1 MGNKDYSKGSSWHK
15 WDLHVHTPYTH
26 LNKEYKCS
34 EEEFIQKL
42 CDSEIDCIGLTNYFK
57 FDEKEFGLK
66 EKIEKKGIKVFYNL
80 EVRLDYQNK
89 EDQCL
94 DFHIIFSDKAK
105 PQEIDNFL
113 RNADANVDGTEKKLA
128 DLEKDD
134 FDKVVVNFDQLLECL
149 EKESL
154 KLRGKYLLGFLSR
167 GHGNSRSSSNYKKI
181 ANKSH
186 FLIHSSDNQKALKE
200 EQSNLSSDNQK
211 ALKEEQSNLSSDNQ
225 KALKEEQSNL
235 SSDNQKAL
243 KEEQSNLSSDN
254 QKALKEEQSNLK
266 KDREF
271 WLRYNKSLLQSS
283 DAHKE
288 EQIGKKYTWIKAEK
302 TFEGLKQIIYEPKT
316 RVSIDENKP
325 QDPLYKIDCVGLNF
339 DKEVKTTNEKGDTP
353 FCYAG
358 FNETLFFSPYFTCV
372 IGGRG
377 SGKSTLLQL
386 IASAIKNKSFIKGL
400 KYETIQKYIEIQPDI
415 DIVDSVEYLA
425 QNEVE
430 EFATNVSKFTE
441 AIFNRIDSKSSGKLK
456 ELEKQITKGIEK
468 FDEQIRY
475 WQEKTKLEEQLKE
488 SKKIRNKYQ
497 SIIDAFTDKNY
508 LDKKDKLQAKNQAL
522 IDLEQSKKGFLTF
535 IEELKWVVNFNSK
548 ENMEEKN
555 SYDKVYNQLKQN
567 ICKELEQI
575 DINIKNGCF
584 KSDEENIRTL
594 KTEHEA
600 LSQEIEEFLKEKGVS
615 NENIGDI
622 KNANDHLANIK
633 KNIADLE
640 HEIKENA
647 NKIKG
652 FSYGDIDENIEE
664 FKKQIN
670 KELNKINSTFEEISK
685 NHKEVKP
692 ITIEYRLNED
702 VFEGVFEDFDKS
714 VDKDLKI
721 QRHQSKIKEYL
732 KRIELKDVIDMQHA
746 EFIKELDSRI
756 ENKKAAFYETM
767 MDVFDR
773 EIYFQIYQLLILKHL
788 KNVEKYKIFEVR
800 YDKRALDETSFGQK
814 CTAVLVVLLS
824 LGNNPIIIDEPEA
837 HLDSALIAKYLVTLI
852 KERKQE
858 RQIIFATHNANFVL
872 NADAEL
878 IIQLKNENNKIVA
891 RSFMIESDEY
901 KENLLKLE
909 GGEKAF
915 KDRERKYGITKDKN

>member
-1 MGNKDYSKGSSWHK
+1 MGNKDHSKGSSWHK
-15 WDLHVHTPYTH
+15 WDLHAHTPYTN
-26 LNKEYKCS
+26 LNKKYKCS

-42 CDSEIDCIGLTNYFK
+42 CDSQIDCIGLTNYFK
-57 FDEKEFGLK
+57 FNEKEFDLK

-94 DFHIIFSDKAK
+94 DFHIIFSDKVTQ
-105 PQEIDNFL
+105 QEIDNFL
-113 RNADANVDGTEKKLA
+113 RNADANVGGTEKKLA

-134 FDKVVVNFDQLLECL
+134 FDKAVVNFDQLLECL

-167 GHGNSRSSSNYKKI
+167 GHGNSRSSSIYKKI
-181 ANKSH
+181 AKKAH
-186 FLIHSSDNQKALKE
+186 FLIHSSNDQE
-200 EQSNLSSDNQK
+200 
-211 ALKEEQSNLSSDNQ
+211 
-225 KALKEEQSNL
+225 
-235 SSDNQKAL
+235 
-243 KEEQSNLSSDN
+243 
-254 QKALKEEQSNLK
+254 NLK

-271 WLRYNKSLLQSS
+271 WLESNKPLLQSS

-288 EQIGKKYTWIKAEK
+288 EQIGNKYTWIKAEK
-302 TFEGLKQIIYEPKT
+302 TFEGLKQIVYEPKT

-325 QDPLYKIDCVGLNF
+325 QDPLYKIDYVGLHF
-339 DKEVKTTNEKGDTP
+339 DGEVKITNEKGEIP

-358 FNETLFFSPYFTCV
+358 FNETLFFSPYFTCM

-386 IASAIKNKSFIKGL
+386 IASAIKNKSFVKGL
-400 KYETIQKYIEIQPDI
+400 KHETIQKYIKIQPDM

-441 AIFNRIDSKSSGKLK
+441 AIFNRMDSKSSGKLK

-468 FDEQIRY
+468 FDEQIAC
-475 WQEKTKLEEQLKE
+475 WQEKTKLEKQLKE
-488 SKKIRNKYQ
+488 SENIRKKYQ
-497 SIIDAFTDKNY
+497 NIINTFTDKDY
-508 LDKKDKLQAKNQAL
+508 LDKKDKLQKKHKAL
-522 IDLEQSKKGFLTF
+522 IDLRQSKEGFLTF
-535 IEELKWVVNFNSK
+535 IKELKRVVNFESK
-548 ENMEEKN
+548 ENMKEKN
-555 SYDKVYNQLKQN
+555 SYDKVYNQLEQD
-567 ICKELEQI
+567 ICKKIEEI
-575 DINIKNGCF
+575 DADIKNGCF
-584 KSDEENIRTL
+584 KSEDENIMTL
-594 KTEHEA
+594 ETEHEA
-600 LSQEIEEFLKEKGVS
+600 LSQEIGEFLKEKGVS
-615 NENIGDI
+615 DENIGDI
-622 KNANDHLANIK
+622 RNANYHLANEK
-633 KNIADLE
+633 MNIADLE
-640 HEIKENA
+640 REIKEIA
-647 NKIKG
+647 NKIEG
-652 FSYGDIDENIEE
+652 FSYEDIDKNIEE
-664 FKKQIN
+664 FKNQIN
-670 KELNKINSTFEEISK
+670 KELDKINSVFEEISK

-702 VFEGVFEDFDKS
+702 VFEGVFEDFDKL
-714 VDKDLKI
+714 VDKGFNI

-732 KRIELKDVIDMQHA
+732 KGIELKDIIDVQCA
-746 EFIKELDSRI
+746 EFIEKLDNLI

-767 MDVFDR
+767 MDVFNR
-773 EIYFQIYQLLILKHL
+773 EIHFQIYRLLVLKHL
-788 KNVEKYKIFEVR
+788 RNVEKYKIFEVR
-800 YDKRALDETSFGQK
+800 YDKRALNETSFGQR

-878 IIQLKNENNKIVA
+878 IIQLKNENNKIIA
-891 RSFMIESDEY
+891 QSFTIESDGY
-901 KENLLKLE
+901 RDDLLKLE
-909 GGEKAF
+909 GGEEAF
-915 KDRERKYGITKDKN
+915 KNRERKYGITKDKN

>member
-1 MGNKDYSKGSSWHK
+1 MGNKDHSKGSSWHK
-15 WDLHVHTPYTH
+15 WDLHAHTPYTH
-26 LNKEYKCS
+26 LNKAYQCC

-42 CDSEIDCIGLTNYFK
+42 CDSKIDCIGLTNYFK
-57 FDEKEFGLK
+57 FNEKEFELK
-66 EKIEKKGIKVFYNL
+66 EKIEKRGIKVFYNL

-94 DFHIIFSDKAK
+94 DFHIIFSDKVTQ
-105 PQEIDNFL
+105 QEIDNFL
-113 RNADANVDGTEKKLA
+113 RNADANVGGTEKKLA

-134 FDKVVVNFDQLLECL
+134 FDKAVVNFDQLLECL

-167 GHGNSRSSSNYKKI
+167 GHGNSRSSSIYEKI
-181 ANKSH
+181 AKKAH
-186 FLIHSSDNQKALKE
+186 FLIHSSNKQENLKE
-200 EQSNLSSDNQK
+200 
-211 ALKEEQSNLSSDNQ
+211 
-225 KALKEEQSNL
+225 
-235 SSDNQKAL
+235 
-243 KEEQSNLSSDN
+243 
-254 QKALKEEQSNLK
+254 
-266 KDREF
+266 DREY
-271 WLRYNKSLLQSS
+271 WLKYNKPLIQSS

-288 EQIGKKYTWIKAEK
+288 EQIGNKYTYIKAEK
-302 TFEGLKQIIYEPKT
+302 TFEGLKQIIYEPET

-325 QDPLYKIDCVGLNF
+325 QDPLYKIDCVGLRF
-339 DKEVKTTNEKGDTP
+339 DKAVKITNEKGDTP

-358 FNETLFFSPYFTCV
+358 FNETLFFSPNFTCV

-386 IASAIKNKSFIKGL
+386 IASAIKNNSFVKGL
-400 KYETIQKYIEIQPDI
+400 KHETIQECIKIQSDI

-441 AIFNRIDSKSSGKLK
+441 AIFNRIDSKLSGKLK

-468 FDEQIRY
+468 FDDQIAH

-488 SKKIRNKYQ
+488 SEKIRKKYQ
-497 SIIDAFTDKNY
+497 SIVDAYTDKDY
-508 LDKKDKLQAKNQAL
+508 LDKRDKLQAKRKVL
-522 IDLEQSKKGFLTF
+522 IDLKQSKEGFLTF
-535 IEELKWVVNFNSK
+535 IKELKRVVNFESK

-555 SYDKVYNQLKQN
+555 SYDKVYNQLKQD
-567 ICKELEQI
+567 ICKKLEEI
-575 DINIKNGCF
+575 DADIKNGRF
-584 KSDEENIRTL
+584 KSDEENIEKLESEHQTL
-594 KTEHEA
+594 
-600 LSQEIEEFLKEKGVS
+600 LQEIGEFLKEKGVS
-615 NENIGDI
+615 DEDIGDVR
-622 KNANDHLANIK
+622 NANYHLANIK
-633 KNIADLE
+633 MNINDLKHKIE
-640 HEIKENA
+640 ETA
-647 NKIKG
+647 NKIEG
-652 FSYGDIDENIEE
+652 FSYGDIDKNIEE
-664 FKKQIN
+664 FKDQIN
-670 KELNKINSTFEEISK
+670 EELSKINSAFEEISK

-692 ITIEYRLNED
+692 ITIKYRLNED
-702 VFEGVFEDFDKS
+702 IFEEVFEDFDKL
-714 VDKDLKI
+714 VDKGFNT

-732 KRIELKDVIDMQHA
+732 KEIELKNVTGMQHA
-746 EFIKELDSRI
+746 EFIEELYSSID
-756 ENKKAAFYETM
+756 NKKAAFYEILK
-767 MDVFDR
+767 DILDR
-773 EIYFQIYQLLILKHL
+773 EIHFQIYRLLILKHL
-788 KNVEKYKIFEVR
+788 RNVEKYKIFEVR
-800 YDKRALDETSFGQK
+800 YDKRALNETSFGQR

-878 IIQLKNENNKIVA
+878 IIQLKNEHNKIVA

-901 KENLLKLE
+901 KDDLLKLE

>member
-1 MGNKDYSKGSSWHK
+1 MGNKDRSKGSNWHK

-26 LNKEYKCS
+26 LNKAYQCC

-42 CDSEIDCIGLTNYFK
+42 CDSQIDCIGLTNYFK
-57 FDEKEFGLK
+57 FNEKEFDLK

-94 DFHIIFSDKAK
+94 DFHIIFSDKVTQ
-105 PQEIDNFL
+105 QEIDNFL
-113 RNADANVDGTEKKLA
+113 KNADANVGGTEKELA

-134 FDKVVVNFDQLLECL
+134 FDKAVVNFDQLLECL

-167 GHGNSRSSSNYKKI
+167 GHGNSRSSSIYEKI
-181 ANKSH
+181 AKKAH
-186 FLIHSSDNQKALKE
+186 FLIHSSDQE
-200 EQSNLSSDNQK
+200 
-211 ALKEEQSNLSSDNQ
+211 
-225 KALKEEQSNL
+225 
-235 SSDNQKAL
+235 
-243 KEEQSNLSSDN
+243 
-254 QKALKEEQSNLK
+254 NLK

-271 WLRYNKSLLQSS
+271 WLEYNKPLLQSS
-283 DAHKE
+283 DAHEE
-288 EQIGKKYTWIKAEK
+288 EQIGNKYTWIKAEK
-302 TFEGLKQIIYEPKT
+302 TFEGLKQIIYESKT

-339 DKEVKTTNEKGDTP
+339 DKAVKITNEKGEIP

-386 IASAIKNKSFIKGL
+386 IASAIKNKSFVKDL
-400 KYETIQKYIEIQPDI
+400 RLETIQKSLKIQSDI
-415 DIVDSVEYLA
+415 DIADSVEYLA

-456 ELEKQITKGIEK
+456 ELERQITKGIEK
-468 FDEQIRY
+468 FDEQIAC

-488 SKKIRNKYQ
+488 SEKIRKKYQ
-497 SIIDAFTDKNY
+497 RIINTFTDKNY
-508 LDKKDKLQAKNQAL
+508 LDKKDKLQKTREEL
-522 IDLEQSKKGFLTF
+522 IDLRQSKEGFLTF
-535 IEELKWVVNFNSK
+535 IKELKRVVNFESK

-555 SYDKVYNQLKQN
+555 SYDKVYNQLKQD

-584 KSDEENIRTL
+584 KSDEEKIEKLESEHQTL
-594 KTEHEA
+594 
-600 LSQEIEEFLKEKGVS
+600 LQEIGEFLKEKGVS
-615 NENIGDI
+615 DENIGDI
-622 KNANDHLANIK
+622 RNANYHLANEK
-633 KNIADLE
+633 MNIADLE
-640 HEIKENA
+640 REIKEIA
-647 NKIKG
+647 NKIES
-652 FSYGDIDENIEE
+652 FSYEDMDKNIEK
-664 FKKQIN
+664 FKNQIN
-670 KELNKINSTFEEISK
+670 EELNKINLAFKEISK
-685 NHKEVKP
+685 NHKEEVRL
-692 ITIEYRLNED
+692 ITIKYYLNED
-702 VFEGVFEDFDKS
+702 IFEGVFEDFDKL
-714 VDKDLKI
+714 VDKGFNI
-721 QRHQSKIKEYL
+721 QKHQSKIKEYL
-732 KRIELKDVIDMQHA
+732 KGIELKDIIDVQCA
-746 EFIKELDSRI
+746 EFIEKLDSLI
-756 ENKKAAFYETM
+756 ENKKAAFYEIM
-767 MDVFDR
+767 MDVFNR
-773 EIYFQIYQLLILKHL
+773 KIHFQIYRLLILKHL
-788 KNVEKYKIFEVR
+788 RNVEKYKIFEVR
-800 YDKRALDETSFGQK
+800 YDKRALNEASFGQR

-878 IIQLKNENNKIVA
+878 IIQLKNENNKIIA
-891 RSFMIESDEY
+891 QSFTIESDEY
-901 KENLLKLE
+901 RDDLLKLE
-909 GGEKAF
+909 GGEEAF
-915 KDRERKYGITKDKN
+915 KNRERKYGITKDKN

>member
-1 MGNKDYSKGSSWHK
+1 MGNKDHSKGSSWHK
-15 WDLHVHTPYTH
+15 WDLHAHTPYTN

-42 CDSEIDCIGLTNYFK
+42 CDSQIDCIGLTNYFK
-57 FDEKEFGLK
+57 FNEKEFDLK

-94 DFHIIFSDKAK
+94 DFHIIFSDKVTQ
-105 PQEIDNFL
+105 QEIDNFL
-113 RNADANVDGTEKKLA
+113 KNADANVGGTEKKLA

-134 FDKVVVNFDQLLECL
+134 FDKAVVNFDQLLECL

-167 GHGNSRSSSNYKKI
+167 GHGNSRSSSNDKKI
-181 ANKSH
+181 TNKSH
-186 FLIHSSDNQKALKE
+186 FLIHSSDSQ
-200 EQSNLSSDNQK
+200 Q
-211 ALKEEQSNLSSDNQ
+211 
-225 KALKEEQSNL
+225 
-235 SSDNQKAL
+235 
-243 KEEQSNLSSDN
+243 
-254 QKALKEEQSNLK
+254 NLK

-271 WLRYNKSLLQSS
+271 WLEYNKPLLQSS

-288 EQIGKKYTWIKAEK
+288 EQIGKKCTWIKAEK

-339 DKEVKTTNEKGDTP
+339 DKAVKIANEKGEIP

-386 IASAIKNKSFIKGL
+386 IASSIKEESFVKGL
-400 KYETIQKYIEIQPDI
+400 RLETIQKSLKIQSDI
-415 DIVDSVEYLA
+415 DIADSVEYLA

-441 AIFNRIDSKSSGKLK
+441 AIFNRMDSKSSGTLK

-468 FDEQIRY
+468 FDEQIAC

-488 SKKIRNKYQ
+488 SEKIRKKYQ

-508 LDKKDKLQAKNQAL
+508 LDKKDKLQEKRKAL
-522 IDLEQSKKGFLTF
+522 IDLEQSKVGFWTF
-535 IEELKWVVNFNSK
+535 IKELKRVVNFNSK

-555 SYDKVYNQLKQN
+555 NSYYKVYNQLKQD

-600 LSQEIEEFLKEKGVS
+600 LSQEIGEFLKEKGVS
-615 NENIGDI
+615 DENIGDI
-622 KNANDHLANIK
+622 RNANDHLANEK
-633 KNIADLE
+633 MNIVDLE
-640 HEIKENA
+640 REIEEIA
-647 NKIKG
+647 NKIEG
-652 FSYGDIDENIEE
+652 FSYEDMDENIEE
-664 FKKQIN
+664 FKQQIN
-670 KELNKINSTFEEISK
+670 KELNKINSDFEEISK
-685 NHKEVKP
+685 NHKEEVRL
-692 ITIEYRLNED
+692 ITIKYRLNED
-702 VFEGVFEDFDKS
+702 VFEGVFEDFDKL
-714 VDKDLKI
+714 VDKGFNI
-721 QRHQSKIKEYL
+721 QKHQSKIKEYL
-732 KRIELKDVIDMQHA
+732 KEIGLKDIIDMQHA

-767 MDVFDR
+767 MDVFNR
-773 EIYFQIYQLLILKHL
+773 EIHFQIYRLLILKHL
-788 KNVEKYKIFEVR
+788 RNVEKYKIFEVR
-800 YDKRALDETSFGQK
+800 YDKRALNETSFGQR

-878 IIQLKNENNKIVA
+878 II
-891 RSFMIESDEY
+891 
-901 KENLLKLE
+901 
-909 GGEKAF
+909 
-915 KDRERKYGITKDKN
+915 

>member
-1 MGNKDYSKGSSWHK
+1 MGNKDQNKGSSWHK
-15 WDLHVHTPYTH
+15 WDLHAHTPYTH
-26 LNKEYKCS
+26 LNKVYQCS

-42 CDSEIDCIGLTNYFK
+42 CDSQIDCIGLTNYFK
-57 FDEKEFGLK
+57 FNEKEFELK
-66 EKIEKKGIKVFYNL
+66 EKIEKRGIKVFYNL

-94 DFHIIFSDKAK
+94 DSHIIFSDKVTQ
-105 PQEIDNFL
+105 QEIDNFL
-113 RNADANVDGTEKKLA
+113 RNADANVGGTEKKLA

-134 FDKVVVNFDQLLECL
+134 FDKAVVNFDQLLECL

-167 GHGNSRSSSNYKKI
+167 GHGSSRSSSNYEKIVKKV
-181 ANKSH
+181 H
-186 FLIHSSDNQKALKE
+186 FLIHSSNKQE
-200 EQSNLSSDNQK
+200 
-211 ALKEEQSNLSSDNQ
+211 
-225 KALKEEQSNL
+225 
-235 SSDNQKAL
+235 
-243 KEEQSNLSSDN
+243 
-254 QKALKEEQSNLK
+254 NLK
-266 KDREF
+266 KDREY
-271 WLRYNKSLLQSS
+271 WLKYNKPLIQSS
-283 DAHKE
+283 DAHE
-288 EQIGKKYTWIKAEK
+288 EKQIGNKYIWIKAEK
-302 TFEGLKQIIYEPKT
+302 TFEGLKQIIYEPET
-316 RVSIDENKP
+316 RVSIGEEKP
-325 QDPLYKIDCVGLNF
+325 QDPLYKIDSVGLNF
-339 DKEVKTTNEKGDTP
+339 DEEVKTTNEQDDTP

-358 FNETLFFSPYFTCV
+358 FNETLFFSPNFTCV

-386 IASAIKNKSFIKGL
+386 IASAIKNNSFVKGL
-400 KYETIQKYIEIQPDI
+400 KHETIQECIKIQSDI
-415 DIVDSVEYLA
+415 DIVGSVEYLA

-468 FDEQIRY
+468 FDDQIAY

-488 SKKIRNKYQ
+488 SEKIRKKYQ
-497 SIIDAFTDKNY
+497 SIVDAYTDKDY
-508 LDKKDKLQAKNQAL
+508 LDKKAKLQAKHQSL
-522 IDLEQSKKGFLTF
+522 IDLKQSKEGFWTF
-535 IEELKWVVNFNSK
+535 IKELKRVVNFESK

-555 SYDKVYNQLKQN
+555 SYDKVYNQLKQD
-567 ICKELEQI
+567 ICKKIEEI
-575 DINIKNGCF
+575 DTNRENGCF
-584 KSDEENIRTL
+584 NSEDEKIRTL
-594 KTEHEA
+594 KTEREV
-600 LSQEIEEFLKEKGVS
+600 LSQEIGEFLKEKGVS
-615 NENIGDI
+615 DESIGDV

-633 KNIADLE
+633 KNIDDLK

-647 NKIKG
+647 NKIEN
-652 FSYGDIDENIEE
+652 FSYEDMDKNIEE
-664 FKKQIN
+664 FKDQIN
-670 KELNKINSTFEEISK
+670 EELSKINSAFEEISK

-702 VFEGVFEDFDKS
+702 VFERVFEDFDKL
-714 VDKDLKI
+714 VDKDFKI
-721 QRHQSKIKEYL
+721 QKHQSKIKEYL
-732 KRIELKDVIDMQHA
+732 KEIGLKDIINKQHA
-746 EFIKELDSRI
+746 EFIERLDSLI

-767 MDVFDR
+767 KDIFDR
-773 EIYFQIYQLLILKHL
+773 EIHFQIYRLLVLKHL
-788 KNVEKYKIFEVR
+788 RNIEKYKIFEVR
-800 YDKRALDETSFGQK
+800 YDKRALNETSFGQK

-837 HLDSALIAKYLVTLI
+837 HLDSALIANYLVALI
-852 KERKQE
+852 KEQKQK

-891 RSFMIESDEY
+891 RSFVIESDAY
-901 KENLLKLE
+901 KEDLLKLE

>member
-1 MGNKDYSKGSSWHK
+1 MGNKDHSKGSSWHK
-15 WDLHVHTPYTH
+15 WDLHVHTPYTY
-26 LNKEYKCS
+26 LNKAYQCC

-42 CDSEIDCIGLTNYFK
+42 CDSQIDCIGLTNYFK
-57 FDEKEFGLK
+57 FNEKEFDLK
-66 EKIEKKGIKVFYNL
+66 EKIEKRGIKVFYNL

-94 DFHIIFSDKAK
+94 DFHIIFSDKVTQ
-105 PQEIDNFL
+105 QEIDNFL
-113 RNADANVDGTEKKLA
+113 RNADANVGGTEKKLA

-134 FDKVVVNFDQLLECL
+134 FDKAVVNFDQLLECL

-167 GHGNSRSSSNYKKI
+167 GHGNSRSSSNHKKI
-181 ANKSH
+181 VKKVH
-186 FLIHSSDNQKALKE
+186 FLIHSSNDQE
-200 EQSNLSSDNQK
+200 
-211 ALKEEQSNLSSDNQ
+211 
-225 KALKEEQSNL
+225 
-235 SSDNQKAL
+235 
-243 KEEQSNLSSDN
+243 
-254 QKALKEEQSNLK
+254 NLK

-271 WLRYNKSLLQSS
+271 WLEYNKPLLQSS

-288 EQIGKKYTWIKAEK
+288 EQIGNKYTWIKAEK

-339 DKEVKTTNEKGDTP
+339 DKAVKIANEKGEIP

-386 IASAIKNKSFIKGL
+386 IASAIKNKSFVKGL
-400 KYETIQKYIEIQPDI
+400 ELETKKYIEIQPDI
-415 DIVDSVEYLA
+415 DIVDSVEHLA

-441 AIFNRIDSKSSGKLK
+441 AIFNRMDSKSSGKLK

-468 FDEQIRY
+468 FDEQIAC
-475 WQEKTKLEEQLKE
+475 WQEKTKLEKQLKE
-488 SKKIRNKYQ
+488 SEKIRKKYQ
-497 SIIDAFTDKNY
+497 NIINTFTDKNY
-508 LDKKDKLQAKNQAL
+508 LDKKRQIAKTREAL
-522 IDLEQSKKGFLTF
+522 IDLKQSKEGFLTF
-535 IEELKWVVNFNSK
+535 IKELKRVVNFESK

-555 SYDKVYNQLKQN
+555 SYDKVYNQLEQD
-567 ICKELEQI
+567 ICKKIEEI
-575 DINIKNGCF
+575 DADIKNGRF
-584 KSDEENIRTL
+584 KSEDENIMTL
-594 KTEHEA
+594 ETEHEA
-600 LSQEIEEFLKEKGVS
+600 LSQEIGEFLKEKGVS
-615 NENIGDI
+615 DENIGDI
-622 KNANDHLANIK
+622 RNANYHLANEKI
-633 KNIADLE
+633 NIADLE
-640 HEIKENA
+640 REIKEIA
-647 NKIKG
+647 NKIES
-652 FSYGDIDENIEE
+652 FSYEDMDKNIEE
-664 FKKQIN
+664 FKNQIN
-670 KELNKINSTFEEISK
+670 EELNKINSVFEEISK

-702 VFEGVFEDFDKS
+702 VFEGVFEDFDKL
-714 VDKDLKI
+714 VDKGFNI

-732 KRIELKDVIDMQHA
+732 KGIELKSVIGMQHT
-746 EFIKELDSRI
+746 EFTEKLDSLI

-767 MDVFDR
+767 MDVFNR
-773 EIYFQIYQLLILKHL
+773 EIHFQIYRLLVLKHL
-788 KNVEKYKIFEVR
+788 RNVEKYKIFEVR
-800 YDKRALDETSFGQK
+800 YDKRALNETSFGQR

-837 HLDSALIAKYLVTLI
+837 HLDSALIAKYLVALI

-878 IIQLKNENNKIVA
+878 IIQLKNENNKIIA
-891 RSFMIESDEY
+891 QSFTIESDGY
-901 KENLLKLE
+901 RDDLLKLE
-909 GGEKAF
+909 GGEEAF
-915 KDRERKYGITKDKN
+915 KNRERKYGITKDKN

>member
-1 MGNKDYSKGSSWHK
+1 MGNKDRSKGSSWHK
-15 WDLHVHTPYTH
+15 WDLHAHTPYTN

-42 CDSEIDCIGLTNYFK
+42 CDSQIDCIGLTNYFK
-57 FDEKEFGLK
+57 FNEKEFDLK

-94 DFHIIFSDKAK
+94 DFHIIFSDKVTQ
-105 PQEIDNFL
+105 QEIDNFL
-113 RNADANVDGTEKKLA
+113 RNADASVGGIEKKLA
-128 DLEKDD
+128 NLEKDD
-134 FDKVVVNFDQLLECL
+134 FDKAVVNFDQLLECL

-181 ANKSH
+181 VKKVH
-186 FLIHSSDNQKALKE
+186 FLIHSSNDQE
-200 EQSNLSSDNQK
+200 
-211 ALKEEQSNLSSDNQ
+211 
-225 KALKEEQSNL
+225 
-235 SSDNQKAL
+235 
-243 KEEQSNLSSDN
+243 
-254 QKALKEEQSNLK
+254 NLK

-271 WLRYNKSLLQSS
+271 WLEYNKPLLQSS

-288 EQIGKKYTWIKAEK
+288 EQIGNKYTWIKAEK
-302 TFEGLKQIIYEPKT
+302 TFEGLKQIVYEPKT

-325 QDPLYKIDCVGLNF
+325 QDPLYKIDYVRLHF
-339 DKEVKTTNEKGDTP
+339 DGEVKITNEKGEIP

-386 IASAIKNKSFIKGL
+386 IASAIKNKSFVKGL
-400 KYETIQKYIEIQPDI
+400 ELETKKYIEIQPDI

-441 AIFNRIDSKSSGKLK
+441 AIFNRMDSKSSGKLK

-468 FDEQIRY
+468 FDEQIAC
-475 WQEKTKLEEQLKE
+475 WQEKTKLEKQLKE
-488 SKKIRNKYQ
+488 SEKIRKKYQ
-497 SIIDAFTDKNY
+497 NIINTFTDKNY
-508 LDKKDKLQAKNQAL
+508 LDKKRQIAKTREAL
-522 IDLEQSKKGFLTF
+522 IDLKQSKEGFLTF
-535 IEELKWVVNFNSK
+535 IKELKRVVNFESK

-555 SYDKVYNQLKQN
+555 SYDKVYNQLEQD
-567 ICKELEQI
+567 ICKKIEEI
-575 DINIKNGCF
+575 DADIKNGCF
-584 KSDEENIRTL
+584 KSDEEKIEKLESEHQTL
-594 KTEHEA
+594 
-600 LSQEIEEFLKEKGVS
+600 LQEIGEFLKEKGVS
-615 NENIGDI
+615 DESIGDI
-622 KNANDHLANIK
+622 RNANYHLANIK
-633 KNIADLE
+633 MDIADLKRE
-640 HEIKENA
+640 RKENA
-647 NKIKG
+647 NKIEG
-652 FSYGDIDENIEE
+652 FSYEDMDKNIKE
-664 FKKQIN
+664 FKNQIN
-670 KELNKINSTFEEISK
+670 EELNKINSVFEEISK
-685 NHKEVKP
+685 NHKEVEP

-702 VFEGVFEDFDKS
+702 VFEGVFEDFDKL
-714 VDKDLKI
+714 VDKGFNI

-732 KRIELKDVIDMQHA
+732 KGIELKDIIDVQCA
-746 EFIKELDSRI
+746 EFIEKLDSLI

-767 MDVFDR
+767 MDVFNR
-773 EIYFQIYQLLILKHL
+773 EIHFQIYRLLILKHL
-788 KNVEKYKIFEVR
+788 RNVEKYKIFEVR
-800 YDKRALDETSFGQK
+800 YDKRALNETSFGQR

-878 IIQLKNENNKIVA
+878 IIQLKNENNKIIA
-891 RSFMIESDEY
+891 QSFTIESDGY
-901 KENLLKLE
+901 RDDLLKLE
-909 GGEKAF
+909 GGEEAF
-915 KDRERKYGITKDKN
+915 KNRERKYGITKDKN